1 MAKIL
6 ITGVSGMLGSNLA
19 YAYRDHCQIIGVYLN
34 NKVEMKN
41 IQAIELNLLD
51 SFKLNEIVKKFNPD
65 AIIHCAALVNVD
77 KCEEDKDAAYEL
89 NVRATRN
96 VAQSLS
102 RNKTKLVYIST
113 DAVYNGVKG
122 HFQEGEEDPVNHY
135 GRTKLLGER
144 EALQHDNALVL
155 RTNIFGLN
163 VRNKL
168 SFGEWILDS
177 LMKGNNINGFTDAIF
192 STIYT
197 FCLSNILEK
206 CLKLD
211 LRGIYNVGSSDCLSK
226 YDFMLKVAQKFNLD
240 QGLIGT
246 SQVNKAGLTAK
257 RGANLC
263 LNMAKIENAL
273 GQTMPAMEDSINAFH
288 RDCQNNIFD
297 K

>member
-19 YAYRDHCQIIGVYLN
+19 HAYRDRHQILGVYMN
-34 NKVEMKN
+34 NKVDLKN
-41 IQAIELNLLD
+41 IQTIELNLID
-51 SFKLNEIVKKFNPD
+51 SFKLNETVQKFNPD

-77 KCEEDKDAAYEL
+77 KCEENKDAAYEL

-96 VAQSLS
+96 VAQAI
-102 RNKTKLVYIST
+102 RRDKTKLVYIST

-163 VRNKL
+163 VRNKF

-177 LMKGNNINGFTDAIF
+177 LTKGNKINGFTDAIF

-197 FCLSNILEK
+197 FCLSSVLEK
-206 CLKLD
+206 CLKFD
-211 LRGIYNVGSSDCLSK
+211 LRGIYNVGSSDCMSK
-226 YDFMLKVAQKFNLD
+226 YDFMLKVAQKFNLN

-263 LNMAKIENAL
+263 MNVAKIEKAL
-273 GQTMPAMEDSINAFH
+273 GHTMPAMEESINAFH
-288 RDCQNNIFD
+288 RDCQKNIFD